1 MKVEKQFPK
10 SLKSSSQ
17 MVVSYNKTS
26 SFRRIATSS
35 FPACAASVAKIIIM
49 VVSLILQSSIT
60 PVTAFS
66 HSAWIT
72 FSTGQ
77 HQHPP
82 IIRSSLF
89 QSYDVLFGKRP
100 TALTGHSAY
109 SFNSTI
115 KTSVE
120 QQLHRNSNKNAPQS
134 THSPDCFQYAQ
145 DSNNKDFTD
154 SFDPLH
160 LGKTSAR
167 SIGYAQHALTSSIN
181 EFNDS
186 SASSTAT
193 SKTPGILSE
202 VWRARFLLLIAA
214 GLYGTNFTIVKIL
227 NEHMPFGAST
237 SLRFIL
243 ATLATLPFLFPSF
256 SSSNAVAGG
265 ALTSWS
271 DVLPVVLMG
280 MEVGF
285 FNAVA
290 YIFQA
295 VGLETVDASKS
306 AFICSLSVVV
316 VPILDVLF
324 KKKSLSVQSL
334 VGLLCA
340 VVGVGLLELSGT
352 NLSLTA
358 GDLFTFAQPL
368 FFGIGIWKMEEAM
381 HRYPMEA
388 KRITASQVLMV
399 AICSVVNCLIIQPYF
414 GTGCQP
420 PSVDQVISWVTNPSI
435 LGALL
440 WTGVITTALTQYL
453 ETLGLK
459 TLSAAESTLWFSTEP
474 LWGAGFASVV
484 SGERLGLN
492 AIYGAG
498 LILSGCAISTTQKT
512 EDMDTFKEKPVGKA
526 TQEEEEECLSL
537 TPYFASLALQV
548 QVAEGCLKEAVLEG
562 EEFIHADNGVSSS
575 VASAVADAINTNA
588 IEGSVGQLPNLVD
601 TLLK

>member
-1 MKVEKQFPK
+1 
-10 SLKSSSQ
+10 
-17 MVVSYNKTS
+17 MVDSYNKTS
-26 SFRRIATSS
+26 SIRCVATSS
-35 FPACAASVAKIIIM
+35 FPAYAASVAKIIIM

-66 HSAWIT
+66 HSAWIN
-72 FSTGQ
+72 FSAGQ

-82 IIRSSLF
+82 VLRSSLF
-89 QSYDVLFGKRP
+89 QSYDALFGKRP
-100 TALTGHSAY
+100 TARTAHSAY

-120 QQLHRNSNKNAPQS
+120 PKLHRNSNINAPQS
-134 THSPDCFQYAQ
+134 THSPDCFHYAQ
-145 DSNNKDFTD
+145 NSKYEDLTE

-167 SIGYAQHALTSSIN
+167 SIGYAQHAFTSSIN

-227 NEHMPFGAST
+227 NEQMPFGAST

-243 ATLATLPFLFPSF
+243 ATLATLPFLFP
-256 SSSNAVAGG
+256 SSNAVAGG

-285 FNAVA
+285 FNAMA

-352 NLSLTA
+352 NLSLTM

-420 PSVDQVISWVTNPSI
+420 PSVDQVVSWVTNPSI

-512 EDMDTFKEKPVGKA
+512 EDMDTSKDNPVSKA
-526 TQEEEEECLSL
+526 TQTEEEECASL

-575 VASAVADAINTNA
+575 VASAVADAINSNA